1 MSDEWDVF
9 GSDDEESI
17 EGENAL
23 QTSDQQGHLKLI
35 EKLAD
40 SIVASSTQQFLKGN
54 RKISFSH
61 RFFGVVDAH
70 GDGFDCDV
78 EALDSSVKSKM
89 EQRGVKVL
97 SFANEEN
104 MIDGAMMTRKMK
116 IVNEEY
122 ILDGNVNYSAESKMR
137 KLLVGG
143 GFLFLS
149 LMIEDGND
157 AELTAAQCIEMW
169 TANSSTNSSVFDE
182 AVWNLKEASMIAV
195 ETLSS
200 TVTTYIVLLSK
211 FSCCINSLSCRWK
224 PNNKK
229 VPSSFSLLGGEK
241 NETWLDYERRTL
253 ESATISQSVDEKIGG
268 YLSEENVEN
277 AVKALQHHGFVVI
290 PGLFRHSSE
299 QVESIKRY
307 SKAILDDFNT
317 ATQILKEKCSVDV
330 FNPGDGNDPVSYRE
344 MAMREDFRVDL
355 RDGPLMKE
363 VRKSMEDTD
372 ENTLK
377 AIGFKVIDGGEG
389 TMPTIIDDAKTE
401 SEGNQRVRDGHCCSL
416 RYNPFVLD
424 IIRKLQNPQ
433 VENHVQEGKQPM
445 YKGNFGRWNFSGN
458 GPNGRPMPVRVGQV
472 GSVISIPSCSDQ
484 AIHADTPHIFEM
496 HDCLPCHYANLFI
509 FGEDQDETKEKSASD
524 NTDLDGNFNGQ
535 NLIGGTAFVNASHK
549 LSVTAALTADEGISA
564 AGDIENT
571 QNEMH
576 MRIIRPSLQLG
587 DAVIFDTRTLHFGL
601 ANKNRLEN
609 RGEGKRRPLLYINL
623 THSWFFDP
631 KNWNNRQSIFEDIG
645 GSSF

>member
-9 GSDDEESI
+9 GSDDEESV

-23 QTSDQQGHLKLI
+23 QTSDQGNLKLI

-40 SIVASSTQQFLKGN
+40 SIVTSSTQQFLKGN

-61 RFFGVVDAH
+61 RFFGVVEPH
-70 GDGFDCDV
+70 RDGSEGDV
-78 EALDSSVKSKM
+78 EALDRSVKSKM

-97 SFANEEN
+97 SFANEVN

-116 IVNEEY
+116 IVNGEY
-122 ILDGNVNYSAESKMR
+122 ILVGNVNYIAESKMR
-137 KLLVGG
+137 KLLVDG

-169 TANSSTNSSVFDE
+169 TANSSSNSSVFDE
-182 AVWNLKEASMIAV
+182 AVWNLKEASIIAV

-200 TVTTYIVLLSK
+200 TVTTYIVLFNK
-211 FSCCINSLSCRWK
+211 FSCCINTQSATWK
-224 PNNKK
+224 TNTKK
-229 VPSSFSLLGGEK
+229 VPKSFYESGEEK

-253 ESATISQSVDEKIGG
+253 ESATISQSVDEKVGG
-268 YLSEENVEN
+268 YLSEENIEN

-377 AIGFKVIDGGEG
+377 AIGFKVVDGGEG

-401 SEGNQRVRDGHCCSL
+401 SEGNQRVSDGYCCSL

-433 VENHVQEGKQPM
+433 VDNHVQEGKQPM
-445 YKGNFGRWNFSGN
+445 FKGNFGRWNFSGN

-484 AIHADTPHIFEM
+484 AIHADTPHIFEI

-509 FGEDQDETKEKSASD
+509 FGEDQDETKEKNTSD

-576 MRIIRPSLQLG
+576 MRIIRPSLQIG

-601 ANKNRLEN
+601 ANRNRLEN

>member
-9 GSDDEESI
+9 GSDDEESV

-23 QTSDQQGHLKLI
+23 QTSDQGNLKLI

-40 SIVASSTQQFLKGN
+40 SIVTSSTQQFLKGN

-70 GDGFDCDV
+70 RDGSEGDV

-97 SFANEEN
+97 SFANEVN

-116 IVNEEY
+116 IVNGEY
-122 ILDGNVNYSAESKMR
+122 ILVGNVNYIAESKMR

-169 TANSSTNSSVFDE
+169 TANSSSNSSVFDE
-182 AVWNLKEASMIAV
+182 AVWNLKEASIIAV

-200 TVTTYIVLLSK
+200 TVTTYIVLFNK
-211 FSCCINSLSCRWK
+211 FSCCINTQSATWK
-224 PNNKK
+224 TNTKK
-229 VPSSFSLLGGEK
+229 VPKSFYESGEEK

-253 ESATISQSVDEKIGG
+253 ESATISQSVDEKVGG
-268 YLSEENVEN
+268 YLSEENIEN

-377 AIGFKVIDGGEG
+377 AIGFKVVDGGEG
-389 TMPTIIDDAKTE
+389 TMPTIIDDAKTG
-401 SEGNQRVRDGHCCSL
+401 SEGNQRVRDGYCCSL

-433 VENHVQEGKQPM
+433 VDNHIQEGKQPM
-445 YKGNFGRWNFSGN
+445 FKGNFGRWNFSGN

-509 FGEDQDETKEKSASD
+509 FGEDQDETKEKNTSD

-601 ANKNRLEN
+601 ANRNRLEN

-645 GSSF
+645 GSTF